1 MFIAWTT
8 KLKWTISAKAHLRQ
22 LTFQLFFFLLLVF
35 LIQPLQRVGL
45 VPSHFFF
52 CVRNKVSLK

>member
-22 LTFQLFFFLLLVF
+22 LTFQLFFFF
-35 LIQPLQRVGL
+35 A
-45 VPSHFFF
+45 
-52 CVRNKVSLK
+52 VSLFNSATPAGRFSAISFLFLCAQ